1 MNNGEFTDSSITAE
15 DKARI
20 KKINDELLSSASS
33 LNEII
38 VQVEMRKFSNLISNR
53 LNKRNN
59 LVTN

>member
-1 MNNGEFTDSSITAE
+1 LNNGEFTDSSITAE